1 MTGGRDRTRPDD
13 PMPEGEAT
21 SRQGRGGQ
29 RATRRIQ
36 AVAVVSLVTAVL
48 AAASLLAPGPVA
60 DMVRDHDAAPRPS
73 SSQPCERV
81 ETQPDGSPTC
91 TAPHE
96 GLAREGLARAGSSR
110 DPARTE
116 AEDREELLRW
126 VVFALTGTLHALG
139 SRPDE

>member
-81 ETQPDGSPTC
+81 GTQPDGSPMC
-91 TAPHE
+91 TAPP
-96 GLAREGLARAGSSR
+96 EGLARAGSPR

-139 SRPDE
+139 ARPDE